1 MKIRILQAELDEAKR
16 EIEELRKKI
25 KKDDEIDS
33 INKSTDSDI
42 TVDDVVVLE
51 VKTIE
56 ASPEKLEVA
65 EKEKVTP
72 PIELEEE
79 INPAE
84 KNEVI
89 VVEDLKEK
97 EKEKEEVVVVVEKK
111 DESMEVAE
119 DIKID
124 EVEETKPEAPT
135 KIELVEETESSKAAP
150 VAPVA
155 AVVATTESDP
165 NPKPEEVTKE
175 SS

>member
-97 EKEKEEVVVVVEKK
+97 EKEEVVVVVEKK

-155 AVVATTESDP
+155 AVATTESDP

>member
-97 EKEKEEVVVVVEKK
+97 EKEEVVVVVEKK

-150 VAPVA
+150 VVPVA